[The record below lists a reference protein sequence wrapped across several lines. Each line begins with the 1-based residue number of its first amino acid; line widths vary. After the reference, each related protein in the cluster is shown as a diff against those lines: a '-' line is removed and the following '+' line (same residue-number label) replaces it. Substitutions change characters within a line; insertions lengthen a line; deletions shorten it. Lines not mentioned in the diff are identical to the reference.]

1 MNSLDD
7 NKLVTQA
14 AVFHNRQA
22 FGRLVVK
29 YQSPLRRFFLHQTA
43 GDEALSDDLAQ
54 ETFIKAYTNIGKFR
68 GTAAFS
74 P

>member
-54 ETFIKAYTNIGKFR
+54 
-68 GTAAFS
+68 
-74 P
+74 